1 MSLSATLSNAL
12 SGLSAAQ
19 RALSVTANN
28 VANANT
34 EGYSRKLVNQSTQ
47 VVDGQS
53 LGVQT
58 GDPTRVV
65 DQFLTSE
72 LRRQES
78 GLGRNT
84 VVAEAFQRI
93 ESGILGPPGEQDRG
107 LAAQLS
113 RLSAELEQLANDPE
127 SRPLRTAV
135 LGSVT
140 DMLGQIS
147 SDSATVQQL
156 RGDADRRIGQTVQSI
171 NSNLA
176 ELHTLN
182 NEIARSGG
190 SADLEDRRD
199 LILNQLA
206 RQIDVSTFRHD
217 DGRVAVYTSGGTALL
232 EQSPSVLH
240 YTPAATVNAT
250 APLAPI
256 EIFTA
261 NEIDPDSGTPLPGA
275 VGETLV
281 TGGYRAVITPEMQAQ
296 GLTDTIDSP
305 LSGGSLQGLLEVRD
319 RILPNLADQLVEV
332 GQLLQHALN
341 RAHNNAMPYPLPTGA
356 VGSRQDF
363 TDFPAAPADLDGAA
377 SLVVLASDG
386 SIAADITVTIAG
398 AASPAAIAA
407 QVDAGLGA
415 LGTAQLDPATG
426 ALTITLGNDP
436 TGEPYRMAW
445 EEGDS
450 RLTVTDDAGHTW
462 DHGFA
467 HYFGLNDL
475 VVPATGG
482 RSEFAVRPDIA
493 ADSRLLANVT
503 MTREAGAPVV
513 GGIGDKRGLQALA
526 GALASELSSVA
537 RGGLPASSTTVGRYV
552 SDITAQVAAASGQAQ
567 NREAASQAVVEDL
580 AFRQGA
586 VSGVNLDEELA
597 KLVLYQQAY
606 NVSARLISIT
616 NDLFTELVNMTR

>member
-34 EGYSRKLVNQSTQ
+34 EGYSRKEVNQSTR

-53 LGVQT
+53 LGVQS
-58 GDPTRVV
+58 GVPTRVV
-65 DQFLTSE
+65 DQFLTTE

-78 GLGRNT
+78 GLGRST
-84 VVAEAFQRI
+84 VLAEAYQRI
-93 ESGILGPPGEQDRG
+93 ESGILGSPGEQDRG

-113 RLSAELEQLANDPE
+113 RLSAELEQLANEPE

-135 LGSVT
+135 LGSIT

-147 SDSATVQQL
+147 SDTATVQQL

-171 NSNLA
+171 NAGLV
-176 ELHTLN
+176 ELHALN

-199 LILNQLA
+199 LVLNQLA
-206 RQIDVSTFRHD
+206 RQIDISTFRHD
-217 DGRVAVYTSGGTALL
+217 DGRVAVYTSGGNALL
-232 EQSPSVLH
+232 EQSPSVLR
-240 YTPAATVNAT
+240 YTPAATVSASS
-250 APLAPI
+250 PFAPI
-256 EIFTA
+256 EIYTA
-261 NEIDPDSGTPLPGA
+261 NEIDPDSGAPLPGA
-275 VGETLV
+275 VAETLV
-281 TGGYRAVITPEMQAQ
+281 TGGYRAVITPELQAQ
-296 GLTDTIDSP
+296 GLTDAIVSP
-305 LSGGSLQGLLEVRD
+305 LTGGSLQGLIEVRD
-319 RILPNLADQLVEV
+319 RILPALADQLTEV

-341 RAHNNAMPYPLPTGA
+341 RAHNGAMPYPLPTGA

-363 TDFPAAPADLDGAA
+363 TGFPAAPADLGGAA

-386 SIAADITVTIAG
+386 SVAADITVTVAG
-398 AASPAAIAA
+398 AASPAAIAGQIDTA
-407 QVDAGLGA
+407 LGA
-415 LGTAQLDPATG
+415 LGTAQLDPTTG

-436 TGEPYRMAW
+436 AGEPYRMAW

-450 RLTVTDDAGHTW
+450 RITVTDDAGHSW
-462 DHGFA
+462 DYGFA

-482 RSEFAVRPDIA
+482 RAEFAVRSDIA
-493 ADSRLLANVT
+493 ADSRLLSNVV
-503 MTREAGAPVV
+503 MTRDAGAPVV

-526 GALASELSSVA
+526 GALASELGSVA

-552 SDITAQVAAASGQAQ
+552 SDITAQIAAESGQAR
-567 NREAASQAVVEDL
+567 NREAAGRAIVEDL

-606 NVSARLISIT
+606 NVSARLIAIT
-616 NDLFTELVNMTR
+616 NDLFAELVNITR